1 LADALNSPIVPSK
14 PKHSLLP
21 VLVVLF
27 LISYGLLTR
36 LVVEQD
42 RVITFQLTLIKQL
55 LGDSRELAAL
65 KGKMQLEQKQNHSH
79 AQAPA
84 QRSQAAPDS
93 QHSQTQER
101 NRQRNNRET
110 RRPKAMPEHPP
121 IPASDAMD
129 ERRAQV
135 KI

>member
-1 LADALNSPIVPSK
+1 MLII
-14 PKHSLLP
+14 
-21 VLVVLF
+21 LF

-55 LGDSRELAAL
+55 LGDSRELALL
-65 KGKMQLEQKQNHSH
+65 KGKVQRDQKQMQNHP
-79 AQAPA
+79 QAP
-84 QRSQAAPDS
+84 S
-93 QHSQTQER
+93 QHSQAPDSHDSQTPEKSR
-101 NRQRNNRET
+101 PRSNHET
-110 RRPKAMPEHPP
+110 RRPKVVPEHPP

-129 ERRAQV
+129 ERRAQI